1 MSDYPEFRFD
11 WQRKARTGIP
21 ETVMCEGKTDGQILE
36 IIEQARARSERLF
49 LSRLDATRAETIGAE
64 GLDYCALSRTAIIGG
79 LPDQKSDDGSVALVC
94 AGTSDLPVIEE
105 ARRTFQFQGREVPV
119 FADVGVA
126 GLWRIIS
133 VAEELSRYRVL
144 IAVAGMEGALFS
156 VLAGLVPGVVIA
168 VPSPVGYGVSKD
180 GGAALTAALSCCAP
194 GVVTVNIG
202 NGYGAA
208 VAAMKMLNAAPTRQ
222 GD

>member
-1 MSDYPEFRFD
+1 MADYPAFRFD
-11 WQRKARTGIP
+11 WQRKVRTGIP
-21 ETVMCEGKTDGQILE
+21 ETVMCEGKTDDQIVE
-36 IIEQARARSERLF
+36 IIEHAQERGARLF
-49 LSRLDATRAETIGAE
+49 LSRLDSARAEKVEIK
-64 GLDYCALSRTAIIGG
+64 GLDYCPLSRTAIMGG
-79 LPDQKSDDGSVALVC
+79 IADLRPDDASVALVC
-94 AGTSDLPVIEE
+94 AGTSDLPVVEE
-105 ARRTFQFQGREVPV
+105 ARRTFQFHGCEVPV

-126 GLWRIIS
+126 GLWRVMS

-180 GGAALTAALSCCAP
+180 GAAALSAALSCCAP

-208 VAAMKMLNAAPTRQ
+208 VAAMKMLNSASAGQ